1 MSKKAVDTIFEAMFT
16 LTDLRVLLRETA
28 PLHDLDASQKEQA
41 AHLILDLQKNID
53 TLRQELVG

>member
-1 MSKKAVDTIFEAMFT
+1 MFT

-41 AHLILDLQKNID
+41 ANLLLDLQKSIE
-53 TLRQELVG
+53 TLRQELVV